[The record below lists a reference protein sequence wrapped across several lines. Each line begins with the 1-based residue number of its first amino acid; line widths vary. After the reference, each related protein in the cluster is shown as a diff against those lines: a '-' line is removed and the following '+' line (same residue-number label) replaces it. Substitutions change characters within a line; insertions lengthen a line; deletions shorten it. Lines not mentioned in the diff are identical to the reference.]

1 VIYCLRQMV
10 TIKLLKNTFDSSLG
24 NLKVGQIKAVP
35 EAVADRWIKKG
46 IARKNEGVID
56 DGRKAKQGNSQ
67 RYEVKAEQKVAFDSK
82 VEDIQEEAI
91 AEAVSEETESETA
104 LDLMS
109 DEDLRKLGKDL
120 KIRSAHNMG
129 IELLK
134 KKIRAVSE
142 F

>member
-1 VIYCLRQMV
+1 MA

-24 NLKVGQIKAVP
+24 SLKAGQIKSVS
-35 EAVADRWIKKG
+35 EAVADRWVKKG
-46 IARKNEGVID
+46 IARKHEGVIE

-82 VEDIQEEAI
+82 VEDIQEETI
-91 AEAVSEETESETA
+91 AETVSGEAEAETA